1 MFHIFLNLFFKLLKK
16 EVRSQVYEQKKHSFR
31 VR

>member
-16 EVRSQVYEQKKHSFR
+16 VGLHVYEQKKYSFR